1 MGSFITNV
9 SLNLLVKYFLIA
21 EHLPKLQAKWWIVSY
36 ASFTLDFC
44 PQRCRTR
51 RISKITCVLRTET
64 VTDYC
69 YVNRHINVSLLSTNI
84 KLRKTSFDLLTDRL
98 TPVSDWPT
106 AEHLRHFAATS
117 FSLLQQLCTVDS
129 GIFLYGWCERLFRSE
144 LNNEYF
150 TRHIF

>member
-1 MGSFITNV
+1 MSENCPQSEICIGINDKSQDSTAKHLSCDGFLHYKCITQFAGEI
-9 SLNLLVKYFLIA
+9 FLIA

-51 RISKITCVLRTET
+51 RISKITFVLRTET

-98 TPVSDWPT
+98 TPVSD
-106 AEHLRHFAATS
+106 
-117 FSLLQQLCTVDS
+117 
-129 GIFLYGWCERLFRSE
+129 
-144 LNNEYF
+144 
-150 TRHIF
+150 